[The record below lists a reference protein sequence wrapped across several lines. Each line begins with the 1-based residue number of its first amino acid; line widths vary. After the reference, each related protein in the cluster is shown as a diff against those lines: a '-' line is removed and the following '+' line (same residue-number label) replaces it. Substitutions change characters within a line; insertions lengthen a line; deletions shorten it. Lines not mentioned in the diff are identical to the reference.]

1 MDQSEV
7 VSRVKK
13 AAAFVLKLDPEQ
25 IADDANFVFDLG
37 ADSKQSVQL
46 VGALEEEFGVS
57 LDEDKALAIQD
68 IDSAAKFVAQYL
80 S

>member
-1 MDQSEV
+1 MDPREV

-13 AAAFVLKLDPEQ
+13 AAGSVLKLDPDQ
-25 IADDANFVFDLG
+25 IGDDANFVFDLG
-37 ADSKQSVQL
+37 ADSKQSTLL

-80 S
+80 D

>member
-1 MDQSEV
+1 MDQREV

-25 IADDANFVFDLG
+25 ISDDANFVFDLG

-57 LDEDKALAIQD
+57 LDEDKALGIQD

>member
-1 MDQSEV
+1 MNESEI

-13 AAAFVLKLDPEQ
+13 AAGFVLKIDPEQ
-25 IADDANFVFDLG
+25 ISDDANFVFDLG

-57 LDEDKALAIQD
+57 LDEDKALAVQD
-68 IDSAAKFVAQYL
+68 IDSCVKFVAQYL
-80 S
+80 